1 MPNIL
6 LIPTSI
12 ERSVIE
18 PHLCLRIP
26 ALFQKENIN
35 AAWQIELCGFGLIA
49 AAAST
54 ARLIE
59 RHRPDRVL
67 LVGIAGSLND
77 SLSVGTACVFDQVT
91 CHGIGVGDA
100 LSAQH
105 HSSDQLGWQQLE
117 GSEAQTSI
125 GGMIRLTRRWA
136 GNGNASTHHLLSVT
150 AASANQ
156 TEATKRQSIFLGAAA
171 EDMEGFAV
179 ALACEIAGV
188 PLEIVRG
195 ISNRAG
201 DRNHDRW
208 QIKPALL
215 AAAEAAMPLMCE

>member
-18 PHLCLRIP
+18 PHLRRRIP
-26 ALFQKENIN
+26 ALLRNENVN

-54 ARLIE
+54 AHLIE
-59 RHRPDRVL
+59 RYRPDRVL

-77 SLSVGTACVFDQVT
+77 SLCVGTACLFDQVT

-100 LSAQH
+100 FSDQH
-105 HSSDQLGWQQLE
+105 RSSNQLGWQQVE
-117 GSEAQTSI
+117 GNETRPSI
-125 GGMIRLTRRWA
+125 GDTIPLTRRWT
-136 GNGNASTHHLLSVT
+136 GNGIASPHRLISVT
-150 AASANQ
+150 AASASQ
-156 TEATKRQSIFLGAAA
+156 AEATKRQSLFLGAAA

-188 PLEIVRG
+188 ALEIIRG